1 MIIPAS
7 PGPGFVYIGDSWRWN
22 QRAKS
27 YKVSNGHWVKPR
39 RSAVWVDGHWFKL
52 VADGGMHKGIGG
64 NIEKALRHTS
74 MDMSSYNQKG
84 QLISSHHQWNLLIT
98 TKS

>member
-1 MIIPAS
+1 M
-7 PGPGFVYIGDSWRWN
+7 VIGLSQEDRP
-22 QRAKS
+22 
-27 YKVSNGHWVKPR
+27 YGLMDVG
-39 RSAVWVDGHWFKL
+39 FKL
-52 VADGGMHKGIGG
+52 VVDGGMHKGIGG